1 VNKKK
6 TIDRIA
12 ELIARFR
19 AEVETLNSQ
28 NLYDINIHAENVIIP
43 ILNYVYGLSL
53 KNANLEEKNYS
64 AIDLIDYEN
73 RVAIQVTSTANS
85 EKVKHTLEQYKKH
98 KQRDE
103 FDSLLIYIIT
113 KKQKT
118 YSDEK
123 FDEIINDEFEFDSS
137 ENILDFEN
145 LLTEVN
151 SWISLPKI
159 LEVLELFEQ
168 EFNEQKIE
176 YRQNVLENRDKLI
189 TETLYPNLLEI
200 ELPEKVYVG
209 TIGVNRDEI
218 ITKSWETKYK
228 LKKSAPEISVL
239 NRAFEHYGIPY
250 SRDWHVFEKKI
261 LSFKPLDNSSEPLSN
276 LVEIGSV
283 EELALDE
290 FG

>member
-1 VNKKK
+1 MNKKK

-113 KKQKT
+113 KKQK
-118 YSDEK
+118 
-123 FDEIINDEFEFDSS
+123 
-137 ENILDFEN
+137 N
-145 LLTEVN
+145 L
-151 SWISLPKI
+151 
-159 LEVLELFEQ
+159 
-168 EFNEQKIE
+168 
-176 YRQNVLENRDKLI
+176 
-189 TETLYPNLLEI
+189 
-200 ELPEKVYVG
+200 
-209 TIGVNRDEI
+209 
-218 ITKSWETKYK
+218 
-228 LKKSAPEISVL
+228 
-239 NRAFEHYGIPY
+239 
-250 SRDWHVFEKKI
+250 
-261 LSFKPLDNSSEPLSN
+261 
-276 LVEIGSV
+276 
-283 EELALDE
+283 
-290 FG
+290 